1 MRTSIR
7 LFASTLLGVALLA
20 SIGVGSTLAKGTVET
35 YPVNDSWCFLD
46 DPTLYC
52 SVQEGT
58 MTIVTKDDGSSV
70 GRLDA
75 VVTVDI
81 TANGEFVASY
91 RTITREVTRSASDG
105 SYSFT
110 WTDKT
115 RLTDGDGTCKID
127 FRFKV
132 VDFHVVTDSLKGT
145 CD

>member
-1 MRTSIR
+1 MRTR
-7 LFASTLLGVALLA
+7 LLASTFLGLALLA

-35 YPVNDSWCFLD
+35 FDVNDSFCFQG
-46 DPTLYC
+46 DPELYC

-81 TANGEFVASY
+81 TVNGDFVASY
-91 RTITREVTRSASDG
+91 RTVTHQTTRSAADG

-110 WTDKT
+110 WSDKT
-115 RLTDGDGTCKID
+115 RRTDGDGTCNINM
-127 FRFKV
+127 RFKI
-132 VDFHVVTDSLKGT
+132 VDFHVVSDFLKGS
-145 CD
+145 CA